1 MGKECWIRAAQPIE
15 PVPRALGPMDHP
27 LVFAASPSNDIGI
40 DPFQGWTQLRRIE
53 VAVVV
58 NPAPDA
64 RVVHRGQI
72 AEGLVAAVMK
82 RPVPDLPTDARQC
95 LWAGSRQEAVCED
108 APIRLDPHRLSG
120 SELVAQKIE
129 MDVRV
134 VAVPVHILAID
145 DPCLLRMENQLADR
159 KAVGNRTPEGP
170 CVLLGSAV
178 TDHVVRIALEGDVRE
193 LPRHPF
199 IERVVQEQVRQQRR
213 DHPAL
218 WRSRLSRYDPA
229 ILHLHGRLQPALEA
243 APKHSP
249 YVDGP
254 P

>member
-15 PVPRALGPMDHP
+15 PVPRAFGPVDHP

-58 NPAPDA
+58 DPAPDA

-82 RPVPDLPTDARQC
+82 RPIPDLPADARQC

-108 APIRLDPHRLSG
+108 APIWLDPNRLSG

-129 MDVRV
+129 VDVRV
-134 VAVPVHILAID
+134 VAAPVHVLAVD
-145 DPCLLRMENQLADR
+145 DPRLNRMENQLA
-159 KAVGNRTPEGP
+159 P
-170 CVLLGSAV
+170 S
-178 TDHVVRIALEGDVRE
+178 
-193 LPRHPF
+193 
-199 IERVVQEQVRQQRR
+199 RR
-213 DHPAL
+213 L
-218 WRSRLSRYDPA
+218 DP
-229 ILHLHGRLQPALEA
+229 
-243 APKHSP
+243 
-249 YVDGP
+249 
-254 P
+254 

>member
-82 RPVPDLPTDARQC
+82 RPVRISRLMRVNAFG
-95 LWAGSRQEAVCED
+95 LAAGRKLCAKM
-108 APIRLDPHRLSG
+108 RLSG
-120 SELVAQKIE
+120 L
-129 MDVRV
+129 
-134 VAVPVHILAID
+134 
-145 DPCLLRMENQLADR
+145 
-159 KAVGNRTPEGP
+159 T
-170 CVLLGSAV
+170 
-178 TDHVVRIALEGDVRE
+178 
-193 LPRHPF
+193 
-199 IERVVQEQVRQQRR
+199 
-213 DHPAL
+213 
-218 WRSRLSRYDPA
+218 
-229 ILHLHGRLQPALEA
+229 
-243 APKHSP
+243 
-249 YVDGP
+249 
-254 P
+254 

>member
-15 PVPRALGPMDHP
+15 PISRALGPMDHP
-27 LVFAASPSNDIGI
+27 LVFAASPETELWIV
-40 DPFQGWTQLRRIE
+40 PFQGWTQLRRIE

-58 NPAPDA
+58 DPAPDV

-82 RPVPDLPTDARQC
+82 RPIPDLPADARQC

-129 MDVRV
+129 VDIRV
-134 VAVPVHILAID
+134 VAAPVHILAVD
-145 DPCLLRMENQLADR
+145 DPRLLRMENQLAGR

-193 LPRHPF
+193 LPR
-199 IERVVQEQVRQQRR
+199 
-213 DHPAL
+213 
-218 WRSRLSRYDPA
+218 
-229 ILHLHGRLQPALEA
+229 
-243 APKHSP
+243 
-249 YVDGP
+249 
-254 P
+254 